1 MFCREKASLQN
12 LGKNQVH
19 EKGTG
24 RERPFWLG
32 LPLSISA
39 GENGGFP
46 KRNEERTKKDFPLSV
61 CREMLNRTAAI
72 LVSLS
77 EAFFHCE
84 AKGGRGGGVG
94 GGRGSAGVGVYSG
107 EGMMD
112 FLTKKTVERL

>member
-1 MFCREKASLQN
+1 
-12 LGKNQVH
+12 
-19 EKGTG
+19 
-24 RERPFWLG
+24 
-32 LPLSISA
+32 
-39 GENGGFP
+39 
-46 KRNEERTKKDFPLSV
+46 
-61 CREMLNRTAAI
+61 MLNRTAAI

-112 FLTKKTVERL
+112 FLTKKNCRETLKNISTMCFYLKVAATSRYG

>member
-19 EKGTG
+19 EKGRG
-24 RERPFWLG
+24 RERPFWLA
-32 LPLSISA
+32 LSISA

-46 KRNEERTKKDFPLSV
+46 KRNEERTKKDFPLPV
-61 CREMLNRTAAI
+61 CREMLIRTAAI

-77 EAFFHCE
+77 EAFFLCE
-84 AKGGRGGGVG
+84 AKGGRGGGAG

-112 FLTKKTVERL
+112 FLTKKKTVERL